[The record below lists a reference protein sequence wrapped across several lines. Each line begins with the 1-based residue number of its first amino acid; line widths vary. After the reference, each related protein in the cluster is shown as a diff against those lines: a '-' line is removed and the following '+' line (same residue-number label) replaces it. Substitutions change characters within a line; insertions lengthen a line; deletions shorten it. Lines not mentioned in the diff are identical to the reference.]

1 MRGVQGKAVCAAVFR
16 VFGPQLAE
24 VPLVA
29 TRLYARRQG
38 HARVLMSAFEGLFH
52 DLGVAAMCLPAAQS
66 TVDTWKLG
74 FGFLAMP
81 EERLQATRSELRLL
95 IFPGTLTCFATVT
108 DISPCGVHVPITIA
122 PGLGNM

>member
-1 MRGVQGKAVCAAVFR
+1 MLLQGKAVCAAVFR

-38 HARVLMSAFEGLFH
+38 HARVLMNAFEDYFRC
-52 DLGVAAMCLPAAQS
+52 LGVAALCLPAAQS

-81 EERLQATRSELRLL
+81 DERLQATRSELRVL
-95 IFPGTLTCFATVT
+95 IFPGTVLHLPSCHTCL
-108 DISPCGVHVPITIA
+108 S
-122 PGLGNM
+122 